1 MSIIG
6 VLRYLQSKS
15 ASECLS
21 MKSGFFE
28 DFHWNNLHRKFL
40 LETFQWVWFKT
51 SSFKS
56 FINSV
61 LFWVLFEFFS
71 KIIVQLLIV
80 TYYAIRIFKIQF
92 WIPKLIAQKLSANLW
107 TRKCSSSTLFDLNSS
122 LRPCSSVLIHLKFF
136 DSKVLRSSP
145 DLEGLKLR
153 PSRDLLG
160 LLNFKWKCCTP
171 TRWLIELFEL
181 FELFAMWSQVVNF
194 FIKISSSDS
203 LGYRTT
209 CKSP

>member
-107 TRKCSSSTLFDLNSS
+107 TGKCSSSFVWLKFVSSTLFVSVDLFE
-122 LRPCSSVLIHLKFF
+122 VFWLKSFEIF
-136 DSKVLRSSP
+136 PRSWVFEVETFSRSPRALEFQMKVLHSNQMANWIIWTIWIIRHVI
-145 DLEGLKLR
+145 
-153 PSRDLLG
+153 PS
-160 LLNFKWKCCTP
+160 C
-171 TRWLIELFEL
+171 
-181 FELFAMWSQVVNF
+181 
-194 FIKISSSDS
+194 
-203 LGYRTT
+203 
-209 CKSP
+209 